1 MQQEYGARGWQHP
14 YDIDDPDEI
23 DDLLSESRQSMLKLL
38 SVAMDYIDES
48 PKTWGVSFAIGTT
61 NCAGRSMSEIA
72 AKLGCTRAD
81 ISHHAKAFQRA
92 AKLPPSPYM
101 KAERD

>member
-1 MQQEYGARGWQHP
+1 MQQDNAARAWRHP
-14 YDIDDPDEI
+14 FDIEDPDEI
-23 DDLLSESRQSMLKLL
+23 DELLSDSRRDMLKLL
-38 SVAMDYIDES
+38 SVVMDYVDES

-92 AKLPPSPYM
+92 ANLPPSPYM
-101 KAERD
+101 KGQKA